1 MSYADI
7 AKHNASGPQAHPDT
21 GLLNLERDGDTSL
34 PDVEK
39 KVTVVPQSY
48 KDHPETETSAL
59 NHSLPSEPASQPH
72 QSSNHQSSNHQ
83 SSNHQPSNAHGHS
96 PFSQSE
102 RDRRSKDIKKKL
114 EETEEEGLELWA
126 EVKERMLRPG
136 TLGGLIGIVN
146 VGLIGAF
153 GYELYSKPHVRSDTR
168 LLATAG
174 VSGLVLL
181 GAEGYLAEAYRKT
194 AAGQEEERRAREE
207 GAALY
212 RRTKDIV
219 LRPGV
224 LGGIV
229 GVVNVGILGGVGY
242 ISYVHWDTPN
252 WDRRTVSAVT
262 VGLITLFTGEGY
274 LAEQYKEKEY
284 PKRR

>member
-7 AKHNASGPQAHPDT
+7 AKHNTSGPQAHPDT
-21 GLLNLERDGDTSL
+21 GLLNLERDNDTSL

-48 KDHPETETSAL
+48 KDHPETETSVLAE
-59 NHSLPSEPASQPH
+59 SLPSEPAPQLR
-72 QSSNHQSSNHQ
+72 QSSNANGHSST
-83 SSNHQPSNAHGHS
+83 SHGHS
-96 PFSQSE
+96 STSHGQSPFSKSE
-102 RDRRSKDIKKKL
+102 RERRSKEIKKKL
-114 EETEEEGLELWA
+114 GEAEEEGLELWE
-126 EVKERMLRPG
+126 EVKERILRPG

-153 GYELYSKPHVRSDTR
+153 GYELYNKPHLRSDTR
-168 LLATAG
+168 ALATAG
-174 VSGLVLL
+174 VSGLVLF

-242 ISYVHWDTPN
+242 VSYVHWDKPT

-262 VGLITLFTGEGY
+262 VGLIALFTGEGY

>member
-7 AKHNASGPQAHPDT
+7 AKHNTSGPQAHPDT
-21 GLLNLERDGDTSL
+21 GLLNLVPDGDTSL

-59 NHSLPSEPASQPH
+59 NHTLAPEPEST
-72 QSSNHQSSNHQ
+72 
-83 SSNHQPSNAHGHS
+83 HQPRHSSNAHNHS
-96 PFSQSE
+96 PFSQSD
-102 RDRRSKDIKKKL
+102 RDRRSKEIKKKL
-114 EETEEEGLELWA
+114 EEAEEEGLEIWE
-126 EVKERMLRPG
+126 EVKERLLRPG

-146 VGLIGAF
+146 VGLIGAL
-153 GYELYSKPHVRSDTR
+153 GYELYTKPQVRRDTR

-194 AAGQEEERRAREE
+194 AAGQAEERRAREE
-207 GAALY
+207 GAALI

-242 ISYVHWDTPN
+242 ISYVHWDQPT
-252 WDRRTVSAVT
+252 WDRRTVSAAT
-262 VGLITLFTGEGY
+262 VGLIALFTGEGY

>member
-7 AKHNASGPQAHPDT
+7 AKHNTNGPQAHPDT

-59 NHSLPSEPASQPH
+59 NHSLAPEPAPQPRH
-72 QSSNHQSSNHQ
+72 SSNAHGHSSH
-83 SSNHQPSNAHGHS
+83 AHGHS

-102 RDRRSKDIKKKL
+102 RERRSKEIKKKF
-114 EETEEEGLELWA
+114 EEAEEEGLELWA

-146 VGLIGAF
+146 VGLIGAA
-153 GYELYSKPHVRSDTR
+153 GYELYNKPHLRSDTR
-168 LLATAG
+168 ALATAG
-174 VSGLVLL
+174 ISGLILL

-242 ISYVHWDTPN
+242 ISYVHWDKPN